1 MNKQLVKGIL
11 LAILL
16 GTARAALADRANTD
30 VVYLTNGDRVTGE
43 IKSLDYAS
51 LKIETPNMGTISIEW
66 PAVRTV
72 TSTQSFT
79 IEDRDGGQYTGVLS
93 TAEENQLG
101 MNLITGDAVTV
112 PLAEVVRMSQI
123 ETGFWNR
130 INGSLAVGLNYTK
143 ASDTSVF
150 NINFTTTYRS
160 PRIESTLTVGANSTT
175 TNEGTTD
182 RDQVANSL
190 RLARPGKK
198 YWNFLTSW
206 DRNEEL
212 GIDSRIQ
219 LGAGLGRHLVQ
230 TKHTAL
236 DGTIGLSFNNEWVN
250 GAPGAQQSAEGV
262 INAEWH
268 VFRFSDP
275 ETSLVSTLSLLPSLT
290 ESGRWRSE
298 FNISLS
304 RDIYKDFTLDLSYY
318 NSYDS
323 DPPDAEASNKDYGI
337 VTSISYKF

>member
-1 MNKQLVKGIL
+1 MEKRIL
-11 LAILL
+11 RGCVLALL
-16 GTARAALADRANTD
+16 MALTGPALADRANTD

-66 PAVRTV
+66 PAVRSV
-72 TSTQSFT
+72 ASSQSFT
-79 IEDRDGGQYTGVLS
+79 VEDRDGGQYTGLLTGS
-93 TAEENQLG
+93 DENQMG
-101 MNLITGDAVTV
+101 MSLVTGDTVTV

-143 ASDTSVF
+143 AGDTSVF
-150 NINFTTTYRS
+150 NVNFTATYRS

-182 RDQVANSL
+182 RDQIANSL
-190 RLARPGKK
+190 RLARPGRK
-198 YWNFLTSW
+198 YWNFLSSW

-219 LGAGLGRHLVQ
+219 LGAGFGRHLLQ

-236 DGTIGLSFNNEWVN
+236 DGTLGLSFNNEWVN
-250 GAPGAQQSAEGV
+250 GQPGAQQSAEGI
-262 INAEWH
+262 INGEWH
-268 VFRFSDP
+268 VFRFSEP
-275 ETSLVSTLSLLPSLT
+275 ETSLVSTLSLFPSLT

-298 FNISLS
+298 FNITLS

-323 DPPDAEASNKDYGI
+323 DPPDAEASNKDYGF